1 MDIKKRIQQLTDDIV
16 RHDNLYYNFDAP
28 EIDDAAY
35 DALRRELDQL
45 ETAYPEEIRPNSPR
59 FRVGIAPISDF
70 QKVKHNVPML
80 SLDNVFS
87 DQELDEF
94 LKKTYRFLN
103 NESWINF
110 VAEPKIDG
118 LSASLI
124 YENGT
129 LVRVVTRGD
138 GHTGEDITQNAKTIR
153 DIPLMIRSV
162 ILDKVRQHHDRGP
175 ICQIK
180 DEIFPVTSGKT
191 SDMVE
196 NGSSVSGASHLAEDD
211 KPNRIEIRGEIYM
224 EKDAFAALND
234 VRAKN
239 EESLFAN
246 PRNAAAGSV
255 RLLDSR
261 VVAKRPLRFF
271 AYYLM
276 QQDTLNQWDHLE
288 NLKQLGFKVCTQIQL
303 CQGLQDVQ
311 KYYQTMMKIR
321 SDLTY
326 DIDGVVFKINDAEIQ
341 KRLGTVGR
349 TPRFAIAYKFP
360 PEQGQTTL
368 EDIIVQVGRNGTL
381 TPVALLKPISIGG
394 VWIQRASLHNADEI
408 ARKDIHIGD
417 LVTVQRAG
425 DVIPQVIAAERQV
438 GSCPFIFPKTCP
450 VCDTPVHRD
459 QVAIYCPNVHQCP
472 AQIKEH
478 IEHFVSRN
486 AFNIDGLGKNSVAF
500 LYDNGYIQSVADI
513 FTLAQRKTKLEAE
526 PGWGALSIENLLKA
540 IDYARTI
547 NLDRFIYALGI
558 PMIGEVAAGLLAK
571 HFVSIDNFLH
581 GDADTLDIG
590 GMGPISKQELSYF
603 LEHNKPLLQGLLSHI
618 TITPHVTRADLPLS
632 GKTIVFTGAL
642 SISRPEAKLQA
653 QKLGAMIGSTVTQK
667 TDILVVGEDPGS
679 KYKKALELG
688 ILVMTEEEWKQL
700 L

>member
-1 MDIKKRIQQLTDDIV
+1 MKVPVITLQDKRMDIKERIQQLTDDIA

-45 ETAYPEEIRPNSPR
+45 ETEYPEEIRPNSPCY
-59 FRVGIAPISDF
+59 RVGIAPISDF

-87 DQELDEF
+87 DQEMDEF

-103 NESWINF
+103 DESWIDF

-153 DIPLMIRSV
+153 DIPLV
-162 ILDKVRQHHDRGP
+162 
-175 ICQIK
+175 
-180 DEIFPVTSGKT
+180 
-191 SDMVE
+191 
-196 NGSSVSGASHLAEDD
+196 LAEDD
-211 KPNRIEIRGEIYM
+211 HIEIRGEIYM

-234 VRAKN
+234 ARAKN
-239 EESLFAN
+239 DESLFAN

-255 RLLDSR
+255 RQLDSR

-276 QQDTLNQWDHLE
+276 DQDALNQWGHLKK
-288 NLKQLGFKVCTQIQL
+288 LKKLGFKVCTQIQL
-303 CQGLQDVQ
+303 CQSLQDVQ
-311 KYYQTMMKIR
+311 KYYQTMMKSR
-321 SDLTY
+321 SNLPY
-326 DIDGVVFKINDAEIQ
+326 DIDGVVFKINDAQIQ

-360 PEQGQTTL
+360 PQQGQTTL

-408 ARKDIHIGD
+408 VRKDIHIGD

-425 DVIPQVIAAERQV
+425 DVIPQVIAAERQL
-438 GSCPFIFPKTCP
+438 GSRSFIFPETCP

-459 QVAIYCPNVHQCP
+459 QVAIYCPNVHGCH

-513 FTLAQRKTKLEAE
+513 FTLAENKGKLEVE
-526 PGWGALSIENLLKA
+526 PGWGAVSVENLLKA
-540 IDYARTI
+540 IDQARTI

-558 PMIGEVAAGLLAK
+558 PMIGEVTAGLLAK
-571 HFVSIDNFLH
+571 HFVSIENFLH
-581 GDADTLDIG
+581 GDVEILDIG
-590 GMGPISKQELSYF
+590 GVGPISKQELSYF
-603 LEHNKPLLQGLLSHI
+603 LEHNRPLLKALLNHI
-618 TITPHVTRADLPLS
+618 IITPHVTRNDLPLS
-632 GKTIVFTGAL
+632 GKTIVFTGSL

-679 KYKKALELG
+679 KYKKAVELG
-688 ILVMTEEEWKQL
+688 IVVMTEEEWKKL
-700 L
+700 I